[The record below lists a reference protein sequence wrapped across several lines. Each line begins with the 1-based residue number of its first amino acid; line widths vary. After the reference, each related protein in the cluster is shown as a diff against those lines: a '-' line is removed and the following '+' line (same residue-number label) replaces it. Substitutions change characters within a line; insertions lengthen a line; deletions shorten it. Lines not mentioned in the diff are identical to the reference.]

1 MQASAK
7 RSSLFGRS
15 IYNDNVIF
23 LKDCQQLQDRPKTII
38 FILHHHFL
46 LLFRQSVNS
55 SEILSILLRRQGL
68 DSGKLPTAAMTL
80 PGPEAC
86 TIKIFVIYS
95 MLLTGKHFHPSLMF
109 PRKDRGLNVTNFYGR
124 NLGMFVMIWILECL
138 SLRSF

>member
-1 MQASAK
+1 MLASAK

-23 LKDCQQLQDRPKTII
+23 LKDCQQIQDRPKTII
-38 FILHHHFL
+38 FIHHHFL

-68 DSGKLPTAAMTL
+68 DSGKLPRAAITL

-86 TIKIFVIYS
+86 SIKIFVIYS
-95 MLLTGKHFHPSLMF
+95 MLFTGNHFQPSLMF
-109 PRKDRGLNVTNFYGR
+109 PRKDRGSTPG
-124 NLGMFVMIWILECL
+124 FVKIQGSMLQIFTAVI
-138 SLRSF
+138 

>member
-23 LKDCQQLQDRPKTII
+23 LKDCQQIQDRPKTIS
-38 FILHHHFL
+38 FIHHFL

-68 DSGKLPTAAMTL
+68 DSGKLSTAAMTL

-86 TIKIFVIYS
+86 SIKIFVIGS
-95 MLLTGKHFHPSLMF
+95 TL
-109 PRKDRGLNVTNFYGR
+109 GLVKFRAQCYK
-124 NLGMFVMIWILECL
+124 F
-138 SLRSF
+138 LRP